1 MKEKLRH
8 SIQSKIFQEK
18 KERVLKKNKRRKH
31 FKRKYMN
38 PYSGRAY
45 QTPSRNQMGQSIRF
59 KR

>member
-18 KERVLKKNKRRKH
+18 KERVLKKNEEKH

-38 PYSGRAY
+38 PYSGRVH
-45 QTPSRNQMGQSIRF
+45 
-59 KR
+59 